1 MASRFD
7 NAPLQTPID
16 VQEPRWRQ
24 WFLNVWTSLQAL
36 ALPLPSSIA
45 VGASPFIYQ
54 FTGAG
59 QASVIL
65 SGGTVSLV
73 EFSRDG
79 VTWYTVGTATDAML
93 AVSQGD
99 YLRVTYGAAPTMTL
113 VLR

>member
-24 WFLNVWTSLQAL
+24 WFQDVWRALQAL
-36 ALPLPSSIA
+36 SLPLPTGIA
-45 VGASPFIYQ
+45 VGASPFTYQ
-54 FTGAG
+54 YVEAG
-59 QASVIL
+59 QASVLL
-65 SGGTVSLV
+65 SGGTVTLV

-79 VTWYTVGTATDAML
+79 VTWYSVGVATDAML

-99 YLRVTYGAAPTMTL
+99 YLRITYGAAPTMTL